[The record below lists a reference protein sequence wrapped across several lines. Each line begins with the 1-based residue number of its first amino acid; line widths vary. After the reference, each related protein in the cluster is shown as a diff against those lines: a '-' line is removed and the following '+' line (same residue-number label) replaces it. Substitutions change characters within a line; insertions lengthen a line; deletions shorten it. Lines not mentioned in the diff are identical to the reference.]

1 MLPASVD
8 RFHTRHITEMASLE
22 RAARNRNNGVYFW
35 FVLRL
40 SNRKY
45 MLPTARAP
53 PRPLLHIVLP
63 VRTKIC
69 AHVLAIFS

>member
-8 RFHTRHITEMASLE
+8 RSHTRHITEMASLE
-22 RAARNRNNGVYFW
+22 RAAHNRNNGIYFW
-35 FVLRL
+35 FVPRL

-45 MLPTARAP
+45 MLPTAKAALRS
-53 PRPLLHIVLP
+53 LFNIILP

-69 AHVLAIFS
+69 AHVSAIFS